1 MLSLIKDPAKNPT
14 GNFSYFF
21 VKLEIT
27 LTNGNSSIV
36 MRGLPGIKLLF
47 SKITSAQNQGSEAV
61 HCESL

>member
-14 GNFSYFF
+14 RNFSYFF

-36 MRGLPGIKLLF
+36 MRGLPGIKFLF
-47 SKITSAQNQGSEAV
+47 SKITCTQNQSSEAV